1 MAGLGA
7 TYTTLSSSTGSV
19 FASLTFKVA
28 SPATANLNS
37 KWQVVYGTG
46 AVPACNAAASGTTVG
61 RQYTIN
67 TEAAVAGAMGETTGF
82 VLSGL
87 TKGTQYW
94 FDVQATDSTAAVW
107 TYSNPAISV
116 TDIMPADFVHEITVF
131 SSNAN
136 TCTRNTA
143 ATAMAGLATFHT
155 TTSYGAGN
163 IKATLS
169 FRVGSP
175 IDGST
180 STYTLA
186 YGTGAAPAC
195 NAAATGTTLGN
206 GFSNVYTSGGQ
217 TIGFSL
223 VGLTPGTKYW
233 FDVQVLDST
242 AGNWVYGLPEISVI
256 ELP

>member
-1 MAGLGA
+1 
-7 TYTTLSSSTGSV
+7 
-19 FASLTFKVA
+19 
-28 SPATANLNS
+28 
-37 KWQVVYGTG
+37 
-46 AVPACNAAASGTTVG
+46 
-61 RQYTIN
+61 
-67 TEAAVAGAMGETTGF
+67 MGETTGF
-82 VLSGL
+82 VLTGL
-87 TKGTQYW
+87 SRGTQYW

-116 TDIMPADFVHEITVF
+116 MDILPADFVHDITVF

-143 ATAMAGLATFHT
+143 ATLMAGLAASY
-155 TTSYGAGN
+155 TTSSFGTGN
-163 IKATLS
+163 IKATLT
-169 FRVGSP
+169 FGLTSP

-180 STYTLA
+180 STYTLT

-195 NAAATGTTLGN
+195 NGALTGTTLGSS
-206 GFSNVYTSGGQ
+206 FSNIYTSGGQ

-233 FDVQVLDST
+233 FDVRALDST
-242 AGNWVYGLPEISVI
+242 TGNWVYNNPEISVV